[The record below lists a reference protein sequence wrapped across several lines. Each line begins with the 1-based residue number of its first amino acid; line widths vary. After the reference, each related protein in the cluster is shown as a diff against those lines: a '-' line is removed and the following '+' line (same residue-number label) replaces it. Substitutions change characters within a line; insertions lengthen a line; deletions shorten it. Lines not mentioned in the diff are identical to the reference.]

1 MNKLTIYST
10 IGIPCS
16 GKSTWINKYANDNDL
31 VVVNPDS
38 IRGRLSGGNEG
49 DQSRNDEVFKI
60 AAKELM
66 NELIKGN
73 SVCYDACCYNS
84 SNRKMVEDIA
94 QKTGAN
100 ITWHVFQVS
109 LDTAVKRQ
117 ETRERKVPLHVMEK
131 MINGMSIPVPN
142 ANVKI
147 VRH

>member
-1 MNKLTIYST
+1 MNNLTIYST

-49 DQSRNDEVFKI
+49 DQSRNNEVFKI

-94 QKTGAN
+94 VKTNSN
-100 ITWHVFQVS
+100 IEWHYFPIT
-109 LDTAVKRQ
+109 LDTAIKRQ
-117 ETRERKVPLHVMEK
+117 ETRTRKVPLHVMEK
-131 MINGMSIPVPN
+131 MINGMSTPTTGII
-142 ANVKI
+142 VK
-147 VRH
+147 H